1 MTTKKYDHLYK
12 MYKSKLIEN
21 QQLKKYIKE
30 LEQSIYQQDQKHW
43 DYYKKMQAAIHHST
57 FGSPAQRE
65 FLFKH
70 LDSWNK
76 KSNV

>member
-1 MTTKKYDHLYK
+1 MRKTYQRL
-12 MYKSKLIEN
+12 LREN
-21 QQLKKYIKE
+21 QELRKQIAE
-30 LEQSIYQQDQKHW
+30 LEKMIDVKDQKHW
-43 DYYKKMQAAIHHST
+43 DYYKKMQAAINHST